1 MTDAV
6 KTPAT
11 TQPATRPSP
20 IHIRKLG
27 HIVIQV
33 RNLERSIR
41 FYTEVLNLRVSDHA
55 TAGGVFLT
63 VSNVTDAAQV
73 TTPSFRPTGTRRR
86 SPPRAL
92 FGCITLPCR
101 LVRWMSCLKFAPIS
115 RSAASRSSGKGDAP
129 WAVTRVSSSSIRTA
143 ITSRSFAIWT
153 SSVRNPAPVPGTPR
167 RASSTR
173 SSWRGTIRS
182 HRPGSALRR

>member
-6 KTPAT
+6 EASSP
-11 TQPATRPSP
+11 TQPATRSSP

-63 VSNVTDAAQV
+63 GLGDHHTIGLFPSDGDGAEIPSKGAVRLHHFAMQVGSLDELFEIRAYLKERGVPIVWEGRRAMGGHTSVEFLDPDGYHLEVYCDMDQLGPNTRSRPTDA
-73 TTPSFRPTGTRRR
+73 
-86 SPPRAL
+86 
-92 FGCITLPCR
+92 
-101 LVRWMSCLKFAPIS
+101 
-115 RSAASRSSGKGDAP
+115 SSGKLKTLELARD
-129 WAVTRVSSSSIRTA
+129 
-143 ITSRSFAIWT
+143 
-153 SSVRNPAPVPGTPR
+153 NPK
-167 RASSTR
+167 STT
-173 SSWRGTIRS
+173 W
-182 HRPGSALRR
+182 